1 LVGVESAARPAFSG
15 FQCTPDPAALSARH
29 VRALRLR
36 IRRRRSTA
44 SWQLGVYGS
53 ESTHRIESLARW
65 VPAPARAMRA
75 GGVREGRRGD
85 RTWFLVLTPALGA
98 CRMTAAERTNG
109 ETAVR
114 SATLAQDRG
123 GSRAATAAGRAAA
136 GPEGLPVQRA
146 PRRAWQAGSHG
157 CAGNDRLVP
166 ATL

>member
-1 LVGVESAARPAFSG
+1 MVGVESAVRPAFSG

-29 VRALRLR
+29 VRVLRLR
-36 IRRRRSTA
+36 IRRCRSTA

-75 GGVREGRRGD
+75 GGVREGRRED
-85 RTWFLVLTPALGA
+85 RTWFLVLIPALGA
-98 CRMTAAERTNG
+98 CRMMAEQTNG

-114 SATLAQDRG
+114 SATLAQGRG
-123 GSRAATAAGRAAA
+123 GNRASTAAGRVAA

-146 PRRAWQAGSHG
+146 PRRAW
-157 CAGNDRLVP
+157 
-166 ATL
+166 